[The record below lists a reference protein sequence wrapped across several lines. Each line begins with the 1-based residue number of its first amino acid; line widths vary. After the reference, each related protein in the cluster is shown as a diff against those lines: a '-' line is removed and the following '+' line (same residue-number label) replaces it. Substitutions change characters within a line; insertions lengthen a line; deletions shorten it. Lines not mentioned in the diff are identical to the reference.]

1 MERIF
6 FFFFRFGQMAFL
18 LLFTGLAVY
27 FLWMKLVVLAALF
40 MLAMVVLVEKLVHTT
55 YTLTSDGKLLLCYGR
70 FWRRRELSLADVR
83 SVRRAS
89 ARWLGRFEYMH
100 CVLVHLETARCEI
113 LFPVNEEEFVRAVE
127 KRLSA

>member
-6 FFFFRFGQMAFL
+6 HARVRFGQMAFL

-55 YTLTSDGKLLLCYGR
+55 LR
-70 FWRRRELSLADVR
+70 
-83 SVRRAS
+83 
-89 ARWLGRFEYMH
+89 
-100 CVLVHLETARCEI
+100 
-113 LFPVNEEEFVRAVE
+113 
-127 KRLSA
+127 